1 MYVVSKLGTIYIKQT
16 NIMVLLDSTAVA
28 NQASQFGVFEKLTDY
43 GALGLIVL
51 ALGYVSWMF
60 VQKKLK
66 ENEDL
71 KKKIED
77 LREELLKAK
86 MHK

>member
-1 MYVVSKLGTIYIKQT
+1 
-16 NIMVLLDSTAVA
+16 MVLLDSTAVD
-28 NQASQFGVFEKLTDY
+28 NQASQFGVFEKITDY

-86 MHK
+86 MNK

>member
-1 MYVVSKLGTIYIKQT
+1 
-16 NIMVLLDSTAVA
+16 MVLLDSTAVA
-28 NQASQFGVFEKLTDY
+28 TQASQFGVFEKLTDY

-51 ALGYVSWMF
+51 ALGYISWMF

-66 ENEDL
+66 ENEEL

>member
-1 MYVVSKLGTIYIKQT
+1 MYEYKTLI
-16 NIMVLLDSTAVA
+16 IMVLLDSTAVA

-71 KKKIED
+71 KKKIEE
-77 LREELLKAK
+77 LREELLKSK
-86 MHK
+86 LSK

>member
-1 MYVVSKLGTIYIKQT
+1 MYECKTLI
-16 NIMVLLDSTAVA
+16 IMVLLDSTAVA

-66 ENEDL
+66 ENEEL
-71 KKKIED
+71 KKKIEE
-77 LREELLKAK
+77 LREELLKSK
-86 MHK
+86 LSK

>member
-1 MYVVSKLGTIYIKQT
+1 
-16 NIMVLLDSTAVA
+16 MVLLDSTAVA
-28 NQASQFGVFEKLTDY
+28 DQASQFGVFEKLTDY

-66 ENEDL
+66 ENEEL
-71 KKKIED
+71 KKKIEE
-77 LREELLKAK
+77 LREELLKSK
-86 MHK
+86 LSK

>member
-1 MYVVSKLGTIYIKQT
+1 
-16 NIMVLLDSTAVA
+16 MVLLDSTAVA
-28 NQASQFGVFEKLTDY
+28 TQSSQFGVFEKLTDY

-66 ENEDL
+66 ENEEL

>member
-1 MYVVSKLGTIYIKQT
+1 LVVDIYIKQT

-66 ENEDL
+66 ENEEL
-71 KKKIED
+71 KKKIEE
-77 LREELLKAK
+77 LREELLKSK
-86 MHK
+86 LSK

>member
-1 MYVVSKLGTIYIKQT
+1 
-16 NIMVLLDSTAVA
+16 MVLLDSTAVA
-28 NQASQFGVFEKLTDY
+28 AQASQFGVFEKLTDY

-66 ENEDL
+66 ENEEL

>member
-1 MYVVSKLGTIYIKQT
+1 MYECKTFI
-16 NIMVLLDSTAVA
+16 IMILLDSTAVA

-66 ENEDL
+66 ENEEL

>member
-1 MYVVSKLGTIYIKQT
+1 LVIDIYIKQT

-28 NQASQFGVFEKLTDY
+28 DQASQFGVFEKLTDY

-71 KKKIED
+71 KKKIEE
-77 LREELLKAK
+77 LREELLKSK
-86 MHK
+86 LSK

>member
-1 MYVVSKLGTIYIKQT
+1 MGNLFFIFICNKQT
-16 NIMVLLDSTAVA
+16 KIMILLDSTAVA
-28 NQASQFGVFEKLTDY
+28 TQASQFGVFEKLTDY

-66 ENEDL
+66 ENEEL

>member
-1 MYVVSKLGTIYIKQT
+1 MYVVSKLGTIYNKQT